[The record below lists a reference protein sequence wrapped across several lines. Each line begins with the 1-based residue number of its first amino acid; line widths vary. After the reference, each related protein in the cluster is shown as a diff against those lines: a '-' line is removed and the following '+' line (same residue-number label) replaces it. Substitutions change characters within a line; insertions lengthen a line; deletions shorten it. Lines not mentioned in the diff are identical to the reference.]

1 MMAQSIDSDESLAK
15 QIGIVTK
22 NADQRKQAPLLTSNV
37 FETVEYIQSE
47 FEMLCSREEQSYT
60 SKIILH
66 SKSHVVN
73 HKMTGDT
80 KDLALY
86 LN

>member
-1 MMAQSIDSDESLAK
+1 MVQSIDSDESLAN
-15 QIGIVTK
+15 QIGIATK

-37 FETVEYIQSE
+37 FDTVEYIQSE

-60 SKIILH
+60 SKIILQ
-66 SKSHVVN
+66 SKSQVVN
-73 HKMTGDT
+73 LNMTGDT

-86 LN
+86 VN

>member
-1 MMAQSIDSDESLAK
+1 MVQSIDSDESLAN

-37 FETVEYIQSE
+37 FDTVEYIQSE

-60 SKIILH
+60 SKITLQ
-66 SKSHVVN
+66 SKSQVVSLN
-73 HKMTGDT
+73 MTGDT

-86 LN
+86 VN

>member
-1 MMAQSIDSDESLAK
+1 MVQSIDSDESLAN

-37 FETVEYIQSE
+37 FDTVEYIQSE

-60 SKIILH
+60 TKIILQ
-66 SKSHVVN
+66 SKSQVVSLN
-73 HKMTGDT
+73 MTGDT

-86 LN
+86 VN